1 MERNGD
7 RMKKLS
13 LAGIAFLLLACNNS
27 WAQTPTFSET
37 DWPWWRGAGRQ
48 GHAVGEQ
55 MPPTQWSDST
65 DAKQNIVWK
74 VPLTDRGHGSPILL
88 GDRVY
93 LQVADKA
100 RDSQFLVCL
109 SRDSGKLVWE
119 AVVHKGDF
127 DAIDKREPNTKASW
141 ASCTPATDGERV
153 FVNFYFDK
161 AVYTSAVSL
170 DGELLWQQKLCRY
183 QIHQGYG
190 SSPTIHGNL
199 VIASADNK
207 AGGQVVG
214 MDRVTGE
221 VVWRHQRPEKP
232 NYASP
237 VVLSIAGKDQLILTG
252 CDLVTSLDPMTGKV
266 NWEIEGATTECVTTT
281 VTDGKHVFS
290 SGGYPDNHISAVV
303 ADGSGEVAWE
313 VGTRVY
319 VPSMLEKD
327 GHLFMTLD
335 AGVAMCVDC
344 KTGDTKWKARLGGDF
359 TSSPVLVND
368 RIYAV
373 NEEGKC
379 YIFRA
384 DPEQFESIG
393 ENQLGDSVMST
404 PTISGGRIYLRV
416 GVQEGGKR
424 QEYLYCIGE

>member
-1 MERNGD
+1 
-7 RMKKLS
+7 MKKML
-13 LAGIAFLLLACNNS
+13 LAGIACFLMTCDFT
-27 WAQTPTFSET
+27 WAETPNFSET

-48 GHAVGEQ
+48 GHAVGDQ
-55 MPPTQWSDST
+55 DPPTQWRDSDDGT
-65 DAKQNIVWK
+65 LNIVWK
-74 VPLTDRGHGSPILL
+74 APLPDRGHGSPILL

-100 RDSQFLVCL
+100 RQSQLLVCL
-109 SRDSGKLVWE
+109 NRDSGEMVWE
-119 AVVHKGDF
+119 AVVHQGAF
-127 DAIDKREPNTKASW
+127 DTVDKREPNTKASW

-153 FVNFYFDK
+153 FVNFYSNK

-170 DGELLWQQKLCRY
+170 DGELLWQQKLCPY

-190 SSPTIHGNL
+190 SSPTIYENL

-207 AGGQVVG
+207 AGGQVVA
-214 MDRVTGE
+214 MNRATGE
-221 VVWRHQRPEKP
+221 VAWRHQRPQKP
-232 NYASP
+232 NYSSP
-237 VVLSIAGKDQLILTG
+237 VVLSVAGKDQLVLTG
-252 CDLVTSLDPMTGKV
+252 CDLVTSLDPMTGKT
-266 NWEIEGATTECVTTT
+266 NWEMAGATTECVTTT
-281 VTDGKHVFS
+281 VTDGKHVFT
-290 SGGYPDNHISAVV
+290 SGGYPDNHISAVA
-303 ADGSGEVAWE
+303 ADGSGEVVWE

-319 VPSMLEKD
+319 VPSMLHKD
-327 GHLFMTLD
+327 GCLFMTLD

-344 KTGDTKWKARLGGDF
+344 ETGETKWKSRLGGDF

-373 NEEGKC
+373 NEEGTC

-384 DPEQFESIG
+384 DSESFESIG
-393 ENQLGDSVMST
+393 ENQLGDSVMAT

-416 GVQEGGKR
+416 GKQEGGQR